1 MPAFLGRLLDLIYPP
16 LCPVCGSLLT
26 DEEACLCTA
35 CRYHLPR
42 TRFEDFRHNGA
53 CDRLAD
59 RLPFD
64 KAYAAFRYMK
74 ESSIQ
79 LLFEQFKYHGDK
91 RLATYLATLAGRELS
106 DRSFFDEMD
115 LIVPVPLHAN
125 RLRQRGYNQSELIAR
140 ALGECSGLPVET
152 EALAR
157 RRETLTQTRKSLWER
172 QLNMRDVFVALRPD
186 LLCDRHVLLV
196 DDVMTTGATMLASAR
211 SLREAGCGRLS
222 FFALALA

>member
-16 LCPVCGSLLT
+16 LCPACGCLLT
-26 DEEACLCTA
+26 DEEVCLCTA

-42 TRFEDFRHNGA
+42 TRFEDFRHNMA

-64 KAYAAFRYMK
+64 KAYATFHYLK
-74 ESSIQ
+74 ESPIQ
-79 LLFEQFKYHGDK
+79 RLFEQFKYHGDR
-91 RLATYLATLAGRELS
+91 RLATYLGTLAGSELS
-106 DRSFFDEMD
+106 ERGFFDGMD
-115 LIVPVPLHAN
+115 LIVPVPLHAT

-140 ALGECSGLPVET
+140 ALGKCSGLPVET
-152 EALAR
+152 EALGR
-157 RRETLTQTRKSLWER
+157 KQETLTQTRKNLWDR

-186 LLCDRHVLLV
+186 LLCNRHVLLV
-196 DDVMTTGATMLASAR
+196 DDVLTTGATMLASAR
-211 SLREAGCGRLS
+211 SLREAGCSQLS